1 MIIQLSRAHHKTVWI
16 NINTI
21 SSYETIEDTHANTQ
35 VTLTNGNHFN
45 VTEGPDEVT
54 HKIVQVMPLIP

>member
-1 MIIQLSRAHHKTVWI
+1 MIIQLSRANYQTVWV

-21 SSYETIEDTHANTQ
+21 SSYEIVEDTHASTQ
-35 VTLTNGNHFN
+35 VTLTNGKYFN

-54 HKIVQVMPLIP
+54 QKIVQVMPPV